1 MTDGARIYKVSY
13 HGGALCALVEAETP
27 EQAVEIVRAHR
38 EKKSVFGGKP
48 SKIVRED
55 RYEPALASERDVAW
69 ARSFGVGVLTD
80 MPEKPQKGAAR
91 SRKQLAGAPGGVAAT
106 GHAGGQFCE
115 AA

>member
-1 MTDGARIYKVSY
+1 MGRVYKVSY
-13 HGGALCALVEAETP
+13 HGGSMFALVEAETP
-27 EQAVEIVRAHR
+27 ERAAEIARAHR

-48 SKIVRED
+48 SKTVRED

-80 MPEKPQKGAAR
+80 MPEKPQKRAVR
-91 SRKQLAGAPGGVAAT
+91 SRKALAGTTEGTEAVTRPS
-106 GHAGGQFCE
+106 GQFGK